1 MTDQVTTK
9 VCSKCKVDKTFDSF
23 GKKASEKYGLRG
35 QCKICHN
42 EESKAW
48 CKANS
53 EKLKAAS
60 KAWYKANSEKS
71 KAASKA
77 WYKANSEKS
86 KAASKAWSRANP
98 EKVRASHTAYIL
110 VNPEKVKASK
120 EKWIKEN
127 PEKQA
132 AASKAYS
139 YRCNDNYVAKTMGL
153 KLSQCPQEL
162 IELKRIN
169 ILIAREIRN
178 QQQCQN

>member
-9 VCSKCKVDKTFDSF
+9 VCSKCKEGKTFDSF
-23 GKKASEKYGLRG
+23 GKKAYGKYGLRA

-48 CKANS
+48 RKANL
-53 EKLKAAS
+53 EKARAAS

-77 WYKANSEKS
+77 WG
-86 KAASKAWSRANP
+86 RANP
-98 EKVRASHTAYIL
+98 EKL
-110 VNPEKVKASK
+110 KASK
-120 EKWIKEN
+120 EKWFKENREQVTARSKSRHKAN

-132 AASKAYS
+132 AASKAYAD
-139 YRCNDNYVAKTMGL
+139 RCNDNYVARTMGL

-169 ILIAREIRN
+169 ILITREIRN